1 MPDTADDIARRWEAG
16 EQRFS
21 FTTSGST
28 GTPKIIHHSRALL
41 AWSAA
46 QTGRAI
52 AVSPADHQLICL
64 PLDKT
69 AGFMQV
75 IRSLVWKIPMTVHA
89 PSVDPIGVLPA
100 DHPFSIVSLTPA
112 QLFAALRAPGGIELL
127 RRFRVIL
134 LGGDSV
140 HPDLEKACLEAGVGF
155 IHTYG
160 MTETASH
167 IALRP
172 AGAAGFRLLDGVE
185 AGIDPEDGHLFI
197 DLQDFPDLGRLHTR
211 DAAEWLPDGSLR
223 IIGRLDHVIN
233 SGGVKI
239 APEPVEAALQASG
252 LLQGRAFAL
261 LGVPDAQLGQRCT
274 LLVQGAVFE
283 PEWPRIRE
291 ICESVQRYSAPKA
304 LYFTSE
310 WPLSDNGKLLR
321 RELLAILQRGEAI
334 HFAACS

>member
-1 MPDTADDIARRWEAG
+1 MPDAEDIARRWEAG

-28 GTPKIIHHSRALL
+28 GSPKTIHHRRALL
-41 AWSAA
+41 AWSAS

-52 AVSPADHQLICL
+52 AVKPTDHQLICL

-75 IRSLVWKIPMTVHA
+75 IRSLVWKIPMTVHT
-89 PSVDPIGVLPA
+89 PSVDPISALPA
-100 DHPFSIVSLTPA
+100 DHSFSIVSLTPA
-112 QLFAALRAPGGIELL
+112 QLYAAMRSSGGVERL

-140 HPDLEKACLEAGVGF
+140 QPDLEKACLEAGVSF

-172 AGAAGFRLLDGVE
+172 AGAAGFRLLEGVE
-185 AGIDPEDGHLFI
+185 AGIDPEDGHLYI

-239 APEPVEAALQASG
+239 APEPVEAALQTSG

-261 LGVPDAQLGQRCT
+261 LGVPDAQLGQRCA
-274 LLVQGAVFE
+274 LLVQGAAFE
-283 PEWPRIRE
+283 PEWSRLKE
-291 ICESVQRYSAPKA
+291 ICESVQRYSSPKA
-304 LYFTSE
+304 LYFTAE
-310 WPLSDNGKLLR
+310 WPLSDNGKLMR
-321 RELLAILQRGEAI
+321 RELLAILQGGEAI
-334 HFAACS
+334 HFPSCS